1 MKQFYE
7 GARAGGTHVDR
18 STFRTQRDMMHSTR
32 QEAVLRGRQGAGG
45 IAQTRSSSTR
55 GIAHGRAPR
64 NRRHS
69 MWQEALLRGSKG
81 VGDTYD
87 KKHFF
92 EGAKGQ
98 EAHRGCMR
106 LVVGLQ
112 GHT

>member
-1 MKQFYE
+1 MAGHQGTGDIACGKKHFYE
-7 GARAGGTHVDR
+7 G
-18 STFRTQRDMMHSTR
+18 
-32 QEAVLRGRQGAGG
+32 
-45 IAQTRSSSTR
+45 
-55 GIAHGRAPR
+55 PR
-64 NRRHS
+64 
-69 MWQEALLRGSKG
+69 G
-81 VGDTYD
+81 VGGTYD